1 MNNRLS
7 IFAVE
12 FHEHE
17 SQLTATQCNT
27 LQHTLTHCNT
37 LRHTTTHCN
46 TLQHNN
52 FADEV
57 HEHKMHA
64 KEQWLWA
71 RHVAALQ
78 HTAPH
83 YNTLQHT
90 IFADEFHENKMHAK
104 EQWLWARHV
113 AALQHAATHCN
124 TLQHT
129 TTHCNT
135 PFLPMNSMSTRCM
148 RRSSGFGH
156 GMLQACMRDKL
167 RNSFSAHIFTI
178 FRGLLLLEKG
188 KKTSV

>member
-17 SQLTATQCNT
+17 AQLTATQCNT

-37 LRHTTTHCN
+37 LRHTTTHCS

-52 FADEV
+52 FADEFY
-57 HEHKMHA
+57 EHKMHA

-78 HTAPH
+78 HTA
-83 YNTLQHT
+83 
-90 IFADEFHENKMHAK
+90 
-104 EQWLWARHV
+104 
-113 AALQHAATHCN
+113 
-124 TLQHT
+124 
-129 TTHCNT
+129 THCNT
-135 PFLPMNSMSTRCM
+135 PFLPMNSISTRCM

>member
-1 MNNRLS
+1 MHAKEQWLWARHV
-7 IFAVE
+7 A
-12 FHEHE
+12 
-17 SQLTATQCNT
+17 A
-27 LQHTLTHCNT
+27 LQHTATHCS
-37 LRHTTTHCN
+37 

-52 FADEV
+52 FADELY
-57 HEHKMHA
+57 EHKMHA

-78 HTAPH
+78 HTA
-83 YNTLQHT
+83 
-90 IFADEFHENKMHAK
+90 
-104 EQWLWARHV
+104 
-113 AALQHAATHCN
+113 
-124 TLQHT
+124 
-129 TTHCNT
+129 THCNT